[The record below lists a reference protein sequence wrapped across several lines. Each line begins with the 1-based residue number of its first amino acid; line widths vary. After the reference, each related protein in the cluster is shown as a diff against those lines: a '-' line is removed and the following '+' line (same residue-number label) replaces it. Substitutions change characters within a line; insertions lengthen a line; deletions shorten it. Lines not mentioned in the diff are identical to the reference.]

1 MTKQEFKKA
10 IENGHTLYWCGNVGE
25 LIEHKPIDEYSV
37 HKYIQSGENT
47 VDDLYDNYWFDNRA
61 EAEHY
66 LHHANITREEKLPFV
81 TWKEFL
87 KSKEIEFTDSK
98 GGQVLLYIV
107 DNKHQYIQLEHR
119 LKAIKYWDLTEENF
133 YKAYDECVRLFKGE
147 V

>member
-10 IENGHTLYWCGNVGE
+10 IENGHTLYWCGNAGE
-25 LIEHKPIDEYSV
+25 LIEHKPTDEYSV

-66 LHHANITREEKLPFV
+66 LYHANVTRKETLPFV
-81 TWKEFL
+81 TWEEFKNGKSINFVCRYGLEYILKE
-87 KSKEIEFTDSK
+87 KYGSI
-98 GGQVLLYIV
+98 LLIWV
-107 DNKHQYIQLEHR
+107 NANSCI
-119 LKAIKYWDLTEENF
+119 ASWDLTEQNF

-147 V
+147 E